1 MRKDWDDYFM
11 NFAILAAA
19 RSGCL
24 SRQVGCVIIKD
35 NRIIATGYNAA
46 PVGIQECVDRGACIR
61 KDCASGENLGYCF
74 AVHAEQNAIAQC
86 AKYGI
91 SCDGA
96 SMYIT
101 TQPCA
106 RCMKMIINS
115 GINEIVFLEAYPDEM
130 SRKIAE
136 ASGIDIRQYAK
147 FTSPLMKE

>member
-1 MRKDWDDYFM
+1 MRKEWDEYFM
-11 NFAILAAA
+11 DFAILAAS

-24 SRQVGCVIIKD
+24 SRQVGCVIVKD
-35 NRIIATGYNAA
+35 NRVIATGYNAA
-46 PVGIQECVDRGACIR
+46 PVGIEECSSRGYCLR
-61 KDCASGENLGYCF
+61 QGCPSGTNLGCCF

-96 SMYIT
+96 TLYVT

-115 GINEIVFLEAYPDEM
+115 GIKSIVYLEAYPDEL
-130 SRKIAE
+130 SDTIAKT
-136 ASGIDIRQYAK
+136 SGIDVRQYTRK
-147 FTSPLMKE
+147 LQGL